1 MKNCYTRPCQC
12 SHTILGRVW
21 ILREYMYY
29 EFVLSNT
36 KQKKEMLSSN
46 DRLHFRKSASITKGL
61 RQLAKLKSNGLT
73 KKHTKNNP
81 CKVIVTVFTPTKRRF
96 DPPNI
101 YPTIKAILD
110 GFTDAGVWDDD
121 NHEIIKSLTF
131 RYGGLSNVKEKYRI
145 AIEILE
151 METHDYY

>member
-1 MKNCYTRPCQC
+1 M
-12 SHTILGRVW
+12 
-21 ILREYMYY
+21 
-29 EFVLSNT
+29 
-36 KQKKEMLSSN
+36 
-46 DRLHFRKSASITKGL
+46 
-61 RQLAKLKSNGLT
+61 
-73 KKHTKNNP
+73 
-81 CKVIVTVFTPTKRRF
+81 TVFTPTKRRF

-131 RYGGLSNVKEKYRI
+131 RYGGLSNVKGKYRI